1 MQKTAE
7 DILAESLG
15 ITPYQNALDNL
26 KIWSDAMKELGE
38 SPKSYKIT
46 SGSGA
51 GRELTRQ
58 DFPTI
63 QENYNFWAREV
74 ERLYHG
80 EYTDMPKFYE
90 VKTVVDNKYYV

>member
-15 ITPYQNALDNL
+15 IAPYQNALDNL
-26 KIWSDAMKELGE
+26 KIWSDAIKELGK

-58 DFPTI
+58 DFPTM

-74 ERLYHG
+74 KRLYYG
-80 EYTDMPKFYE
+80 EYSDMPKFYD
-90 VKTVVDNKYYV
+90 VRTVDN

>member
-15 ITPYQNALDNL
+15 ITPYQNALNNF

-46 SGSGA
+46 SGAGA

-63 QENYNFWAREV
+63 KENYNFWDREV
-74 ERLYHG
+74 KRLYYG
-80 EYTDMPKFYE
+80 EDVDTPRFYE
-90 VKTVVDNKYYV
+90 VKTVDNEYYV